1 MIAVLA
7 DDITGGAEI
16 AGIGL
21 RYGLS
26 VVLSTRS
33 DIPCPDVDLWVIST
47 DSRSM
52 YRDEA
57 VRITAQTVRNLK
69 ALGIDCIFKKTD
81 SVLRGHVLAEL
92 VAQLKA
98 ESKKKVVLCPANP
111 TSGRIIMKGTY
122 YIDGIPLHET
132 GFSKDPDF
140 PAKSSAVKEIVGIE
154 SAKHPDISIKDATS
168 EEDLKSAARLRNYET
183 ILAGSA
189 AFFAAFL
196 EIMGHHT
203 LTGKT
208 IFPVLKNALFVRGS
222 AFANSRMEV
231 QKSAASGAYV
241 TYLSPLIIDTPD
253 CEKKINDYASEV
265 VAIMQKGEN
274 AILAIGES
282 ALSGKEA
289 AGKIKNLMSEV
300 VSNILSKVNVN
311 ELVIEGGATTS
322 AILNKLNFTQF
333 IPTFEYAPGVVRMKI
348 RSKDNIYITIKP
360 GSYQFPEQIWNFKK
374 NESNINV
381 KK

>member
-1 MIAVLA
+1 MIAVIA

-52 YRDEA
+52 YMDEA

-111 TSGRIIMKGTY
+111 ASGRKIVKGTY
-122 YIDGIPLHET
+122 YINDVPLHET

-140 PAKSSAVKEIVGIE
+140 PIKSSVVKEIVGIDTV
-154 SAKHPDISIKDATS
+154 KLPDITIMDALSKD
-168 EEDLKSAARLRNYET
+168 DLINAARFRNYET

-222 AFANSRMEV
+222 AFANSRKEV
-231 QKSAASGAYV
+231 EKSAASGAYV
-241 TYLSPLIIDTPD
+241 TYLSPLIIDTPNY
-253 CEKKINDYASEV
+253 EKKINDYASEV

-274 AILAIGES
+274 AILAIGEPV
-282 ALSGKEA
+282 LQGKEA
-289 AGKIKNLMSEV
+289 ADKIKNLMSEV